1 MKQKEKKTLFILGLI
16 AGLIVQFIGIYTG
29 AEHLKMISGVCIGIG
44 CVLFSLS
51 INRLY
56 RLSYEKEFPEA
67 VRQEKIEQQD
77 ERNVQIRN
85 RAKARTSDVSRWVI
99 IGIGWLNFL
108 LNGSLWI
115 TLALIGVFVLIY
127 LMDWCYM
134 DRYQRE
140 M

>member
-1 MKQKEKKTLFILGLI
+1 MKQNKKKALFIFGLI

-29 AEHLKMISGVCIGIG
+29 AEQLRMISGICIGIG
-44 CVLFSLS
+44 CVFSSLS

-85 RAKARTSDVSRWVI
+85 RAKARTSDIIRWVI

-108 LNGSLWI
+108 VSGPLWI
-115 TLALIGVFVLIY
+115 TLALTGVFVLIY

-134 DRYQRE
+134 DKYQRE

>member
-1 MKQKEKKTLFILGLI
+1 MNHKKKKSLLIVGLI
-16 AGLIVQFIGIYTG
+16 AGLIFQFIGMSVNAWEQRMLGGI
-29 AEHLKMISGVCIGIG
+29 CIGIG
-44 CVLFSLS
+44 AVLFSLS
-51 INRLY
+51 TNGLY

-85 RAKARTSDVSRWVI
+85 RAKARTSDIMRWVI

-108 LNGSLWI
+108 LSGPLWI
-115 TLALIGVFVLIY
+115 TLSLIGVFVLIY

-134 DRYQRE
+134 DKYQRE

>member
-1 MKQKEKKTLFILGLI
+1 MKKKTLFIFGLI
-16 AGLIVQFIGIYTG
+16 AGLIVQFIGIFTG
-29 AEHLKMISGVCIGIG
+29 AYQLRMISGICIGIG
-44 CVLFSLS
+44 CAFFSLS
-51 INRLY
+51 INGLY

-67 VRQEKIEQQD
+67 VRQERIEHQD

-85 RAKARTSDVSRWVI
+85 RAKARTSDISRWVI

-108 LNGSLWI
+108 LSGPLWI

-134 DRYQRE
+134 DKYQRE

>member
-1 MKQKEKKTLFILGLI
+1 MNPKKKKTFLILGITAALI
-16 AGLIVQFIGIYTG
+16 FDFIGIFAG
-29 AEHLKMISGVCIGIG
+29 AEHLKMISGICIGIG
-44 CVLFSLS
+44 SALFALC
-51 INRLY
+51 INGLY

-85 RAKARTSDVSRWVI
+85 RAKARTSDITRWVI

-108 LNGSLWI
+108 VSGPLWI
-115 TLALIGVFVLIY
+115 TIALIGVFVLVY
-127 LMDWCYM
+127 LLDWCYM
-134 DRYQRE
+134 DKYQRE